1 MEKLKKLLDRIFIDG
16 LTGMA
21 QGLFCNIDRRHNYSA
36 DWKFDWRECWGYDFC
51 TWKDGSCVYG
61 GRNWCRCCLSI

>member
-21 QGLFCNIDRRHNYSA
+21 QDFCNIDRRHNYSA
-36 DWKFDWRECWGYDFC
+36 DWKFDWRECRGYDFVLGR
-51 TWKDGSCVYG
+51 WQPHLRAGS
-61 GRNWCRCCLSI
+61 WL